1 MKNRSTFLFINILVA
16 LVALFMISCSTYT
29 SKVAE
34 PKKLIRNGQ
43 FTEALE
49 KLKILAETPGDDQ
62 LVYALD
68 YATALQMAG
77 QYKESSQYF
86 LKSDQIAES
95 KDYHSVSNV
104 VGATLGGEEMIQ
116 YKGESFEKYLI
127 NTMAAINYLMMGQH
141 DDALV
146 EARRINE
153 KISKMK
159 LDGREP
165 YELSPFAKYLSALIW
180 ESDQKY
186 DDAYIDISGAYQLDP
201 SIPFICGDLI
211 RISKKARRM
220 EDHAKWKQEC
230 NSQEEKNEWYD
241 KSMGELVV
249 IYQQGWGPEKRP
261 RPDSPRFPH
270 LVSVFSET
278 QSTRLVLNG
287 VEQLSPSQVVYNIQD
302 MAIKTMN
309 ADYGA
314 LIARRVG
321 GVVGKA
327 IVSDQIR
334 QKNEL
339 LGFVAWVAMNVSD
352 RADLRQWSTLPRNI
366 QMHRVWLKPGVYQ
379 IQLKGLDYSNS
390 HTGEDSAEVKI
401 EIKPGRK
408 TFYNWR
414 SLK

>member
-1 MKNRSTFLFINILVA
+1 MKSQWFLNILKFFFLIG
-16 LVALFMISCSTYT
+16 LVSCSTY
-29 SKVAE
+29 SGKLSE
-34 PKKLIRNGQ
+34 PKKFLKSGQ
-43 FTEALE
+43 YDSALE
-49 KLKILAETPGDDQ
+49 LLKPLAEKPGDDQ
-62 LVYALD
+62 LVYVLD

-77 QYKESSQYF
+77 QYKESSKYF
-86 LKSDQIAES
+86 LLSDKIAEAQ
-95 KDYHSVSNV
+95 DYHSVSNV

-159 LDGREP
+159 MDNRDP
-165 YELSPFAKYLSALIW
+165 YELSPFAKYLSAIIW

-186 DDAYIDISGAYQLDP
+186 DDAYIDIAGAYKLDP

-230 NSQEEKNEWYD
+230 HSQEEKNEWYD

-261 RPDSPRFPH
+261 RPDSPRYPH
-270 LVSVFSET
+270 LVSVYSET

-321 GVVGKA
+321 GVVAKA
-327 IVSDQIR
+327 VVSDQIR

-366 QMHRVWLKPGVYQ
+366 QMHRVWLKPGIYQ